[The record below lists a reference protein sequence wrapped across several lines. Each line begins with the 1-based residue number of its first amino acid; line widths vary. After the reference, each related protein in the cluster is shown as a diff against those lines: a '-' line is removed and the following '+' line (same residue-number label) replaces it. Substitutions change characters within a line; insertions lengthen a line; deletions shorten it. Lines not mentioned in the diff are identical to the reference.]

1 MLRAQSQKAQTQ
13 ICPSLPRWPSAG
25 YLASLSHPGLEHQGA
40 NDPHLV
46 GLLEDEMTKYM
57 RHSVWLMT
65 YKLSNYVIYDI
76 YIYIYMI
83 HVYEMEGYIKLLV
96 IMSKSRFS

>member
-76 YIYIYMI
+76 YIYIYDTCI
-83 HVYEMEGYIKLLV
+83 RNGRLYKTIGHNEQV
-96 IMSKSRFS
+96 